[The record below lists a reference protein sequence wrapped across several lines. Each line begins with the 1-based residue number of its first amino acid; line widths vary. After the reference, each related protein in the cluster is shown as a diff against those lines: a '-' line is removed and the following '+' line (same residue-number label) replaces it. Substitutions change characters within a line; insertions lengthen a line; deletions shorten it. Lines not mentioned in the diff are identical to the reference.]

1 MKNIFVISKYTF
13 IEVYRSKV
21 MLGILFLSVAMIFMT
36 FIASA
41 FAYGAPEKI
50 ALDFSIGIMSV
61 TNLLMSIFLGV
72 TLVSKEIESRTL
84 YMIISRPIS
93 RFSYLLGKIIGLS
106 SVLIINT
113 IFLTL
118 VGMISYRYLG
128 GVGDELIYW
137 VSFFNLLEAIII
149 LLFGVLFSLISNPSL
164 AAVFTMLVLISGH
177 AITSTIS
184 NFFAKTSTT
193 VMMTLKYSLF
203 FIPDLDRLN
212 LKDFLI
218 YKQSLPTSFLLSNF
232 LYASLYIG
240 AILIALSLIFDKK
253 NLD

>member
-41 FAYGAPEKI
+41 FAYGAPEKV

-184 NFFAKTSTT
+184 NFFAKSSTT

-218 YKQSLPTSFLLSNF
+218 YKQSLPANFLLSNF
-232 LYASLYIG
+232 LYASFYIG